1 MITIDYQKEKLRR
14 HVKYS
19 LTLDGHADFAPVGQ
33 DIVCSAVSILLF
45 TLANSLSDSGAEN
58 LEVSLE
64 PGDSSISCTA
74 SYSDFEIDTLFKFAV
89 IGLELLEEQYPEN
102 VEILSEEE

>member
-1 MITIDYQKEKLRR
+1 MITVEYQKEKANR

-19 LTLDGHADFAPVGQ
+19 LSLDGHAGYAPVGQ

-45 TLANSLSDSGAEN
+45 TLANALSDSGAED

-64 PGDSSISCTA
+64 PGDSYIGCTA
-74 SYSDFEIDTLFKFAV
+74 SYADIEIDTLFKFAV

-102 VEILSEEE
+102 VEILSED